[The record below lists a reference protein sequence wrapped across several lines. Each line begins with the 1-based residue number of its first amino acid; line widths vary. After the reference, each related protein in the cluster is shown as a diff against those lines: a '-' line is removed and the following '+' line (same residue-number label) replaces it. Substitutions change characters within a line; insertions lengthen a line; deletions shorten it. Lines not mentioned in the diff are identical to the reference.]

1 MISTS
6 SHVHKVAMSS
16 PAIDN
21 ASRVP
26 HHSQTIR
33 DIPHHEACGPYAH
46 IPTDTDT
53 RRYRALR
60 PEIAAVTHLNM
71 SAKIDVRHQ

>member
-1 MISTS
+1 MSALS
-6 SHVHKVAMSS
+6 LAPKAPMSS

-33 DIPHHEACGPYAH
+33 DIPHHEARSSYAH
-46 IPTDTDT
+46 IPADTDT
-53 RRYRALR
+53 RYYRALR

-71 SAKIDVRHQ
+71 PAEIDVRHQ